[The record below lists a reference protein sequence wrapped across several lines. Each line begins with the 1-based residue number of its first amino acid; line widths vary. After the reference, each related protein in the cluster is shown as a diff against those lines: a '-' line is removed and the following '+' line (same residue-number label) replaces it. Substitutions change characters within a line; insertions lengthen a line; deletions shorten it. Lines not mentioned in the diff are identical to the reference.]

1 MNKGFKVLSSV
12 LAMSMVL
19 ASGVFAEDE
28 PSYVFS
34 LDAQKA
40 LGLTLPTETK
50 EVKKEVV
57 YKELF
62 DDAFKKSLDDFEEA
76 IKKLNKD
83 VDVIAALGD
92 ARCQA
97 QFALDSANNQI
108 LATNKL
114 IELAEG
120 IDTVGITKEEQQ
132 KLIKIGD
139 NGEVT
144 ALNGVYNKNL
154 FKALLFKADAE
165 KSASLKKANLELA
178 ESYDKAVKNAEA
190 TKEEL
195 AEAKAAADKVTG
207 ENELKPAYARAGFKE
222 NDYNG
227 GADGKKEIAQAQLA
241 KEAAKAAAEKRVKAA
256 WLEATDTLYAQL
268 LPGYNTGK
276 SNKEKLAANIKAL
289 NDLKDKVTKDGYNKA
304 VTVLKDNYAHNDKTN
319 ETAQQV
325 ADRTVSKL
333 RVTASKAAAKINLV
347 NELAK
352 RYKVTLRACSLAD
365 YTGKVSGKAE
375 TTEDKK
381 NAKKDDVP
389 NTASYFMVYV
399 PTCQVSAPSVK
410 YYGAAQVYDKVLR
423 RPLVCK
429 KVKEEIVKVPMFTFD
444 ELTAYDVACCCCK

>member
-1 MNKGFKVLSSV
+1 MNNGFKVLSSV

-28 PSYVFS
+28 PSYVFP

-178 ESYDKAVKNAEA
+178 ESYANAIKNPEP

-195 AEAKAAADKVTG
+195 AAAKDKADKVVDQ
-207 ENELKPAYARAGFKE
+207 NELKRGYKLATGSDA
-222 NDYNG
+222 DYNN
-227 GADGKKEIAQAQLA
+227 DDNHNKPA
-241 KEAAKAAAEKRVKAA
+241 KEALTKDYASPAALARVKKA

-276 SNKEKLAANIKAL
+276 SNEEKLAANIKAL
-289 NDLKDKVTKDGYNKA
+289 NDLKDKVTKNGYNTA
-304 VTVLKDNYAHNDKTN
+304 VTVLKDNYAHNDN

-375 TTEDKK
+375 TAEDKK

>member
-120 IDTVGITKEEQQ
+120 IKTVGITKEEQQ

-165 KSASLKKANLELA
+165 KSESLKKANLELA
-178 ESYDKAVKNAEA
+178 ESYAKAIKDPKP
-190 TKEEL
+190 TKEEITA
-195 AEAKAAADKVTG
+195 AEEKAKKATDNELNEAYKQVAGAAAG
-207 ENELKPAYARAGFKE
+207 N
-222 NDYNG
+222 
-227 GADGKKEIAQAQLA
+227 ADDDTKKETARKKIAGD
-241 KEAAKAAAEKRVKAA
+241 EAAKVALARVKKA
-256 WLEATDTLYAQL
+256 WLEDKDTLYAQL

-276 SNKEKLAANIKAL
+276 SNEEKLAANIKAL
-289 NDLKDKVTKDGYNKA
+289 NDLKDKVTKNGYNTA
-304 VTVLKDNYAHNDKTN
+304 VTVLKDNYAHNDN

-375 TTEDKK
+375 TAEDKK

>member
-178 ESYDKAVKNAEA
+178 ESYANAIKNPEP

-195 AEAKAAADKVTG
+195 AAAKDKADKVVDQ
-207 ENELKPAYARAGFKE
+207 NELKRGYKLATGSDA
-222 NDYNG
+222 DYNN
-227 GADGKKEIAQAQLA
+227 DDNHNKPA
-241 KEAAKAAAEKRVKAA
+241 KEALTKDYASPVALARVKKA

-268 LPGYNTGK
+268 LPGYNTEK

-375 TTEDKK
+375 TAEDKK

>member
-28 PSYVFS
+28 PSYVFP

-132 KLIKIGD
+132 KLIKIGN

-178 ESYDKAVKNAEA
+178 ENYAKAIKNPEA
-190 TKEEL
+190 TKDEL
-195 AEAKAAADKVTG
+195 AEAKAEADKAKDDEIKAAYEEKNG
-207 ENELKPAYARAGFKE
+207 ENSF
-222 NDYNG
+222 NG
-227 GADGKKEIAQAQLA
+227 GDQATKKTEGKGIL
-241 KEAAKAAAEKRVKAA
+241 AEKYAKGKAEARVKKA
-256 WLEATDTLYAQL
+256 WLDDTDTLYAQL

-276 SNKEKLAANIKAL
+276 SNKEKLAANIEAL

-375 TTEDKK
+375 TAEDKK

>member
-28 PSYVFS
+28 PSYVFP

-178 ESYDKAVKNAEA
+178 ESYANAIKNPEP

-195 AEAKAAADKVTG
+195 AAAKDKADKVVDQ
-207 ENELKPAYARAGFKE
+207 NELKRGYKLATGSDA
-222 NDYNG
+222 DYNN
-227 GADGKKEIAQAQLA
+227 DDNHNKPA
-241 KEAAKAAAEKRVKAA
+241 KEALTKDYASPVALARVKTA
-256 WLEATDTLYAQL
+256 WLDGKDTLYAQL

-375 TTEDKK
+375 TAEDKK

-399 PTCQVSAPSVK
+399 PTCQVSAPAVK

>member
-28 PSYVFS
+28 PSYVFP

-178 ESYDKAVKNAEA
+178 ESYANAIKNPEP

-195 AEAKAAADKVTG
+195 AAAKDKADKVVDQ
-207 ENELKPAYARAGFKE
+207 NELKRGYKLATGSDA
-222 NDYNG
+222 DYNN
-227 GADGKKEIAQAQLA
+227 DDNHNKPA
-241 KEAAKAAAEKRVKAA
+241 KEALTKDYASPAALARVKKA

-375 TTEDKK
+375 TAEDKK

-399 PTCQVSAPSVK
+399 PTCEFAAPAVK
-410 YYGAAQVYDKVLR
+410 YYGAAQVYEKALR

-429 KVKEEIVKVPMFTFD
+429 NVKKEIVKVPMFTFD

>member
-28 PSYVFS
+28 PSYVFP

-178 ESYDKAVKNAEA
+178 ESYANAIKNPEP

-195 AEAKAAADKVTG
+195 AAAKDKADKVVDQ
-207 ENELKPAYARAGFKE
+207 NELKRGYKLATGSDA
-222 NDYNG
+222 DYNN
-227 GADGKKEIAQAQLA
+227 DDNHNKPA
-241 KEAAKAAAEKRVKAA
+241 KEALTKDYASPVALARVKKA

-375 TTEDKK
+375 TAEDKK